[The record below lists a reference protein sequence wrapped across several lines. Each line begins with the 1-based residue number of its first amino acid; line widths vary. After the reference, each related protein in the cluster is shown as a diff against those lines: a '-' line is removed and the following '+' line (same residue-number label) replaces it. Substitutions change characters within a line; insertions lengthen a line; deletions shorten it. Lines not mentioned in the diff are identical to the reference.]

1 MLVDFFSI
9 LLEGTRMRIGFD
21 ANPMVGD
28 LGGVGWHSYHLLR
41 TMLAKKEEIDF
52 MAYARPGA
60 DRPDSVGS
68 WPGVERLEW
77 MKSSRWG
84 MQKRG
89 SSDRLDLYHGTNFRM
104 QTVGRYGGVVTIH
117 DLWLDRHPEY
127 SKKMLGQWPSSFKTR
142 QTALRARK
150 AITVSEFCAKE
161 LVELYG
167 LKREHIRVI
176 PNGVSEDFVPRRDD
190 QAMAELR
197 KRIGLTA
204 KRYVLF
210 IGGADPRKNHQIFLE
225 AAEMVRKKLGS
236 RMLVLVGSPIH
247 PFGNYEETARRR
259 SLAEKVLCPGRL
271 STNDLQL
278 LYSSTDLFVFPSLY
292 EGFGMPVLEAMACG
306 APVLTSNSTALAE
319 VAGDAAVLADPQDA
333 RALGEAMIRAL
344 EDEPLRAALKIKG
357 FARAKQFSWEH
368 AAAKTVA
375 LYGELCRDDR

>member
-1 MLVDFFSI
+1 
-9 LLEGTRMRIGFD
+9 MRIGFD

-28 LGGVGWHSYHLLR
+28 KGGVGWHSYELLR
-41 TMLAKKEEIDF
+41 TMLARQEEIDF
-52 MAYARPGA
+52 VAYARPGA
-60 DRPDSVGS
+60 EQPDSVRG
-68 WPGVERLEW
+68 WQGVERLQW
-77 MKSSRWG
+77 INSSKWG
-84 MQKRG
+84 MGKRG
-89 SSDRLDLYHGTNFRM
+89 SSDQLDLYHGTNFKM
-104 QTVGRYGGVVTIH
+104 QTVGRYGGLVTIH

-127 SKKMLGQWPSSFKTR
+127 SKKMLGQWSSSFKTR

-150 AITVSEFCAKE
+150 AITVSEFSARE

-176 PNGVSEDFVPRRDD
+176 PNGVSGGFALRRDD

-204 KRYVLF
+204 DHYILF

-225 AAEMVRKKLGS
+225 AAEIVRKKLGP
-236 RMLVLVGSPIH
+236 RMLVLVGSPVH
-247 PFGNYEETARRR
+247 PFGNYEESARRR
-259 SLAEKVLCPGRL
+259 SLTEKVLCPGRL

-333 RALGEAMIRAL
+333 RALGEAMVRVL

-357 FARAKQFSWEH
+357 FARAKQFSWDN
-368 AAAKTVA
+368 AAAKTMA
-375 LYGELCRDDR
+375 LYRELCGETP

>member
-1 MLVDFFSI
+1 MRANSTDGARL
-9 LLEGTRMRIGFD
+9 RIGFD

-41 TMLAKKEEIDF
+41 TMLAQQGKIDF
-52 MAYARPGA
+52 VAYARPGA
-60 DRPDSVGS
+60 GRPDSVGV
-68 WPGVERLEW
+68 WPGIERLQW
-77 MKSSRWG
+77 MNSSRWG
-84 MQKRG
+84 MGKRG
-89 SSDRLDLYHGTNFRM
+89 SSDRLDLFHGTNFKM

-117 DLWLDRHPEY
+117 DLWLDRNPQY

-150 AITVSEFCAKE
+150 AITVSEFSARE

-190 QAMAELR
+190 PAMAELR
-197 KRIGLTA
+197 KRIGLTSEH
-204 KRYVLF
+204 YVLF

-259 SLAEKVLCPGRL
+259 SLTEKVLCPGRL
-271 STNDLQL
+271 STSDLQL

-333 RALGEAMIRAL
+333 RALGEALIRAL

-368 AAAKTVA
+368 AARQTLAVYKEVC
-375 LYGELCRDDR
+375 GE

>member
-1 MLVDFFSI
+1 
-9 LLEGTRMRIGFD
+9 MRIGFD

-28 LGGVGWHSYHLLR
+28 MGGVGWHSYHLLR
-41 TMLAKKEEIDF
+41 TMLARQEDIDF
-52 MAYARPGA
+52 VAYAKPGA
-60 DRPDSVGS
+60 EQPDSVKA
-68 WPGVERLEW
+68 WPGVERLQWEN
-77 MKSSRWG
+77 SSRWG
-84 MQKRG
+84 MAKRG
-89 SSDRLDLYHGTNFRM
+89 SSDQLDLYHGTNFRM
-104 QTVGRYGGVVTIH
+104 QTVGRFGGLVTIH

-150 AITVSEFCAKE
+150 TITVSEFSARE

-176 PNGVSEDFVPRRDD
+176 PNGVSEDFVPRLDES
-190 QAMAELR
+190 AMAELR
-197 KRIGLTA
+197 KRIGLKA
-204 KRYVLF
+204 ERYVLF
-210 IGGADPRKNHQIFLE
+210 IGGADPRKNHQTFLE
-225 AAEMVRKKLGS
+225 AAEKVRKKLGS

-247 PFGNYEETARRR
+247 PFGDYEKMARRR
-259 SLAEKVLCPGRL
+259 SLSENVLCPGRL

-319 VAGDAAVLADPQDA
+319 VAGDAAVLVDPQDA
-333 RALGEAMIRAL
+333 RGLGEAMIRVL
-344 EDEPLRAALKIKG
+344 EDEPLRAALKVKG
-357 FARAKQFSWEH
+357 FERAKQFSWEQ

-375 LYGELCRDDR
+375 LYWEVCGGTI

>member
-1 MLVDFFSI
+1 MK
-9 LLEGTRMRIGFD
+9 IGLD

-28 LGGVGWHSYHLLR
+28 RGGVGWYTYHLLR
-41 TMLAKKEEIDF
+41 TMLAKREGIDF
-52 MAYARPGA
+52 VGYVRPGVKLPNEVSCWTEA
-60 DRPDSVGS
+60 
-68 WPGVERLEW
+68 ERLHWAEA
-77 MKSSRWG
+77 SRWG
-84 MQKRG
+84 MRKRG
-89 SSDRLDLYHGTNFRM
+89 SSDQLDLYHGTNFKM
-104 QTVGRYGGVVTIH
+104 QTVGRYGGVVTIY
-117 DLWLDRHPEY
+117 DLWLDRNPQY

-150 AITVSEFCAKE
+150 VVTISEFSARE

-167 LKREHIRVI
+167 LKRDHIRVI
-176 PNGVSEDFVPRRDD
+176 PCGVSEDFVPRRDD

-204 KRYVLF
+204 EHYVLF

-225 AAEMVRKKLGS
+225 AVEMQRKKLGS

-259 SLAEKVLCPGRL
+259 SLTGKVLCPGRL
-271 STNDLQL
+271 STTDLQL

-306 APVLTSNSTALAE
+306 APVLTSNSTALAQ

-344 EDEPLRAALKIKG
+344 EDEPLRAALKVKG
-357 FARAKQFSWEH
+357 FDRAKQFSWEQ
-368 AAAKTVA
+368 AATKTVA
-375 LYGELCRDDR
+375 LYRELCEAGS

>member
-1 MLVDFFSI
+1 M
-9 LLEGTRMRIGFD
+9 GAGARMRIGFD
-21 ANPMVGD
+21 ANAMLGD
-28 LGGVGWHSYHLLR
+28 LEGVGWHSYHLLR
-41 TMLAKKEEIDF
+41 TMLAQQDGID
-52 MAYARPGA
+52 MVAYAKPGA
-60 DRPDSVGS
+60 EQPDSMKAWS
-68 WPGVERLEW
+68 GVERLEW
-77 MKSSRWG
+77 MNSNRVG

-127 SKKMLGQWPSSFKTR
+127 SKKMLGQMPSSFKTR

-150 AITVSEFCAKE
+150 VITVSEFSARE
-161 LVELYG
+161 LVELHG
-167 LKREHIRVI
+167 VKREHIVVI
-176 PNGVSEDFVPRRDD
+176 PNGLSDDFVPRRDE

-197 KRIGLTA
+197 KRIGLKA
-204 KRYVLF
+204 ERYVLF

-225 AAEMVRKKLGS
+225 AAEMQRKKLGS

-259 SLAEKVLCPGRL
+259 SLSERVLCPGRL
-271 STNDLQL
+271 STTDLQL

-344 EDEPLRAALKIKG
+344 EDEPLRAALKVKG
-357 FARAKQFSWEH
+357 FARAKQFSWEQ

-375 LYGELCRDDR
+375 LYREVCGGIV

>member
-1 MLVDFFSI
+1 
-9 LLEGTRMRIGFD
+9 MRIGFD

-41 TMLAKKEEIDF
+41 TMLAQQEKIDF
-52 MAYARPGA
+52 IAYAKPGA
-60 DRPDSVGS
+60 GQPGSVGS
-68 WPGVERLEW
+68 WPGVERLQW
-77 MKSSRWG
+77 MNSSRWG

-89 SSDRLDLYHGTNFRM
+89 SSDQLDLYHGTNFRM

-127 SKKMLGQWPSSFKTR
+127 SKKMLGQWPSAFKTR

-150 AITVSEFCAKE
+150 VITVSEFSSRE

-176 PNGVSEDFVPRRDD
+176 PNGVSEDFVPRRND

-204 KRYVLF
+204 EHYVLF

-236 RMLVLVGSPIH
+236 RTLVLVGSPIH
-247 PFGNYEETARRR
+247 PFGSYEETARRR
-259 SLAEKVLCPGRL
+259 SLTEKVLCPGRM
-271 STNDLQL
+271 STIDLQL
-278 LYSSTDLFVFPSLY
+278 LYSFTDLFIFPSLY

-306 APVLTSNSTALAE
+306 APVLTSSSTALAE
-319 VAGDAAVLADPQDA
+319 VAGDAALLVDPQDA
-333 RALGEAMIRAL
+333 RALGEAMVRML
-344 EDEPLRAALKIKG
+344 EDEPLRAALKVKG
-357 FARAKQFSWEH
+357 FDRAKQFCWEK
-368 AAAKTVA
+368 AATKTVA
-375 LYGELCRDDR
+375 LYKELCS

>member
-1 MLVDFFSI
+1 
-9 LLEGTRMRIGFD
+9 MRIGID

-28 LGGVGWHSYHLLR
+28 MGGVGWHSYHLLR
-41 TMLAKKEEIDF
+41 TMLAQHEGIDF
-52 MAYARPGA
+52 LAYAKPGA
-60 DRPDSVGS
+60 DQPDSVKA
-68 WPGVERLEW
+68 WPGVERLQW
-77 MKSSRWG
+77 INSSRWG
-84 MQKRG
+84 MGKRS
-89 SSDRLDLYHGTNFRM
+89 SSDQLDLFHGTNFKM

-150 AITVSEFCAKE
+150 AITVSEFSARE

-190 QAMAELR
+190 QTMEELR

-204 KRYVLF
+204 EHYVLF
-210 IGGADPRKNHQIFLE
+210 IGGADPRKNHQTFLE

-247 PFGNYEETARRR
+247 PFGDYEKTARRR
-259 SLAEKVLCPGRL
+259 SLLEKVLCPGRV

-278 LYSSTDLFVFPSLY
+278 LYSSADLFVFPSLY
-292 EGFGMPVLEAMACG
+292 EGFGMPILEAMACG

-319 VAGDAAVLADPQDA
+319 VAGDAALLADPQDA
-333 RALGEAMIRAL
+333 RALGEAMIRVL
-344 EDEPLRAALKIKG
+344 EDEPLRAALKVKG
-357 FARAKQFSWEH
+357 FARAKQFSWEQ
-368 AAAKTVA
+368 AAAKTVE
-375 LYGELCRDDR
+375 LYRQVCGGG

>member
-1 MLVDFFSI
+1 
-9 LLEGTRMRIGFD
+9 MRIGFD

-28 LGGVGWHSYHLLR
+28 MGGVGWHSYHLFR
-41 TMLAKKEEIDF
+41 TMLAQQEAIDF
-52 MAYARPGA
+52 VAYARPGA
-60 DRPDSVGS
+60 EQADSVKA
-68 WPGVERLEW
+68 WPGVERLQW
-77 MKSSRWG
+77 MNSSRWG
-84 MQKRG
+84 MRKRG

-117 DLWLDRHPEY
+117 DLWMDRNPQY
-127 SKKMLGQWPSSFKTR
+127 SRKMLGQWPSSFKTR

-150 AITVSEFCAKE
+150 AITVSEFSARE

-204 KRYVLF
+204 EHYVLF

-225 AAEMVRKKLGS
+225 AAEMVLNKLGL
-236 RMLVLVGSPIH
+236 RMLILVGSPIH
-247 PFGNYEETARRR
+247 PFGNYEETARRH
-259 SLAEKVLCPGRL
+259 SLTKKVLCPGRL

-278 LYSSTDLFVFPSLY
+278 LYSFTDLFVFPSLY

-319 VAGDAAVLADPQDA
+319 VAGEAAVLADSRDA
-333 RALGEAMIRAL
+333 RAVGEAMIRVL
-344 EDEPLRAALKIKG
+344 EDEPLRAALKVKG
-357 FARAKQFSWEH
+357 FDRAKQFSWGQ
-368 AAAKTVA
+368 AATQTVA
-375 LYGELCRDDR
+375 LYGELCHNDR

>member
-1 MLVDFFSI
+1 
-9 LLEGTRMRIGFD
+9 MRVGID

-28 LGGVGWHSYHLLR
+28 MGGVGWHSYHLLR
-41 TMLAKKEEIDF
+41 TMLTQQDGIDF
-52 MAYARPGA
+52 LAYARPGA
-60 DRPDSVGS
+60 DQPDAVKD
-68 WPGVERLEW
+68 WRGVERLQW
-77 MKSSRWG
+77 MNSSRWG
-84 MQKRG
+84 MGKRG
-89 SSDRLDLYHGTNFRM
+89 SSDRLDLYHGTNFKM
-104 QTVGRYGGVVTIH
+104 QTIGRYGGVVTIH

-150 AITVSEFCAKE
+150 AITVSEFSARE

-176 PNGVSEDFVPRRDD
+176 PNGVSDDFVPRRDE

-204 KRYVLF
+204 ERYILF

-225 AAEMVRKKLGS
+225 AAVMVRKKLGS
-236 RMLVLVGSPIH
+236 RMLVLAGSPIH

-259 SLAEKVLCPGRL
+259 SLTEKVVCPGRL
-271 STNDLQL
+271 PRNDLQL
-278 LYSSTDLFVFPSLY
+278 LYSFADLFVFPSLY

-319 VAGDAAVLADPQDA
+319 VAGDAAVLEDPQDP

-344 EDEPLRAALKIKG
+344 DDEPLRAALKVKG
-357 FARAKQFSWEH
+357 FDRAKQFSWGQ
-368 AAAKTVA
+368 AATKTIA
-375 LYGELCRDDR
+375 LYRELCGGTV

>member
-1 MLVDFFSI
+1 M
-9 LLEGTRMRIGFD
+9 
-21 ANPMVGD
+21 
-28 LGGVGWHSYHLLR
+28 
-41 TMLAKKEEIDF
+41 
-52 MAYARPGA
+52 
-60 DRPDSVGS
+60 
-68 WPGVERLEW
+68 
-77 MKSSRWG
+77 
-84 MQKRG
+84 
-89 SSDRLDLYHGTNFRM
+89 
-104 QTVGRYGGVVTIH
+104 
-117 DLWLDRHPEY
+117 
-127 SKKMLGQWPSSFKTR
+127 
-142 QTALRARK
+142 
-150 AITVSEFCAKE
+150 
-161 LVELYG
+161 ELYG

-204 KRYVLF
+204 ERYVLF

-259 SLAEKVLCPGRL
+259 SLTEKVLCPGRL

-344 EDEPLRAALKIKG
+344 EDEPLRAALKVKG
-357 FARAKQFSWEH
+357 FARAKQFSWEQ
-368 AAAKTVA
+368 AAAKTIA
-375 LYGELCRDDR
+375 LYRSCARRARSGSYECLFLAITIA

>member
-1 MLVDFFSI
+1 
-9 LLEGTRMRIGFD
+9 MRIGFD

-28 LGGVGWHSYHLLR
+28 MGGVGWHSYHLLR
-41 TMLAKKEEIDF
+41 TMLAQQKGIDF
-52 MAYARPGA
+52 LAYAKPGA
-60 DRPDSVGS
+60 EEPDAVKA
-68 WPGVERLEW
+68 WPGAERLGW
-77 MKSSRWG
+77 MNSSRWG
-84 MQKRG
+84 MGKRG
-89 SSDRLDLYHGTNFRM
+89 SSDRLDLYHGTNFKM

-142 QTALRARK
+142 QIALRARK
-150 AITVSEFCAKE
+150 AITVSEFSARE

-167 LKREHIRVI
+167 LKREHVRVI
-176 PNGVSEDFVPRRDD
+176 PNGVSGDFVPRRDE

-197 KRIGLTA
+197 KRIGLKA
-204 KRYVLF
+204 ERYVLF

-236 RMLVLVGSPIH
+236 RMLVLAGSPIH
-247 PFGNYEETARRR
+247 PFGDYEKTARRR
-259 SLAEKVLCPGRL
+259 SLSERVLCPGRL

-278 LYSSTDLFVFPSLY
+278 LYSFTDLFVFPSLY

-357 FARAKQFSWEH
+357 FDRVKQFSWEQ
-368 AAAKTVA
+368 AAVKTIG
-375 LYGELCRDDR
+375 LYRELCGEVTVGTSNVFE